1 MKSTAWVFSWSAL
14 CRSARMR
21 ISAAFST
28 DRLLHSAS
36 SHITFRRSRAY
47 CKIQAEVQLQRRENT
62 SSGLTWSLTCA
73 PSLFSNKLLYYAEQT
88 SLLCYMHL
96 NCTQRSSDQQKKKKK
111 RRIMMCPP
119 WGKQWRGN
127 IPTITHP
134 GLLVLQA
141 YSCCVHALKWD
152 FQVTCNTISVTSRHR
167 TLQLN
172 LYSHSIT
179 AWQYYL
185 GSVGRPI

>member
-1 MKSTAWVFSWSAL
+1 
-14 CRSARMR
+14 MR

-62 SSGLTWSLTCA
+62 SSGLTRSLTCA

-111 RRIMMCPP
+111 
-119 WGKQWRGN
+119 KEN
-127 IPTITHP
+127 HDVPTLRKAMERKHTHHNSSWP
-134 GLLVLQA
+134 SCVTGLLVLC
-141 YSCCVHALKWD
+141 SC
-152 FQVTCNTISVTSRHR
+152 FEMRISGH
-167 TLQLN
+167 L
-172 LYSHSIT
+172 
-179 AWQYYL
+179 
-185 GSVGRPI
+185 